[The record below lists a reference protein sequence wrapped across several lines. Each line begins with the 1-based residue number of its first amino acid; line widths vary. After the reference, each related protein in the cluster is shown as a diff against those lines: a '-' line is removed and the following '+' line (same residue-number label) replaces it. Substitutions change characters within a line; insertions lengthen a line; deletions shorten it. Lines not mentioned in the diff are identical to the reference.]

1 MRISFDGYGM
11 ALADVAAKRSEDPF
25 RQVGAVGFDGS
36 NRIVSMGYNGLP
48 AGITIPDAV
57 MADREHR
64 QRYMIHAETNLL
76 TKCKIGEVLTVYI
89 TTMPCT
95 ECFKNLV
102 AHGVS
107 RVVYRDD
114 YAESHA
120 PELAG
125 LFGIKLENHHEN
137 YFSDKTTNIR

>member
-1 MRISFDGYGM
+1 MRISFDEYGIE
-11 ALADVAAKRSEDPF
+11 LAEVAAKRSEDPF
-25 RQVGAVGFDGS
+25 RQVGAVGFDAS

-57 MADREHR
+57 MADRDHR

-76 TKCKIGEVLTVYI
+76 AKCKIGEVSTVYL

-102 AHGVS
+102 AHGVK

-114 YAESHA
+114 YEKSHA
-120 PELAG
+120 QELAS
-125 LFGIKLENHHEN
+125 LFEIKLEL
-137 YFSDKTTNIR
+137 F